1 MGIQVSKIHTLPIKM
16 YIAKVNEDTKRLS
29 LFPTLVYNINI
40 PEVVDDIRN
49 ILPTVKW
56 RMPDDNRSASESFC
70 LLDEYQQLK
79 DVFTDK
85 VNAAVSELHYSVPLK
100 LTTSW
105 LFRLKPGAKHF
116 RHRHTN
122 SFWSASFYFEEGEK
136 EALNVSKT
144 ASDISIPF
152 NTGDLGIIPYGRIS
166 FPAECGKLLLFP
178 SHLDHWVDRNT
189 FDKTRHV
196 LAMNFMPDGETG
208 DLDSTFTY

>member
-1 MGIQVSKIHTLPIKM
+1 MRPYRIDSNTQ
-16 YIAKVNEDTKRLS
+16 RFS
-29 LFPTLVYNINI
+29 LFPTLVYVIDV
-40 PEVVDDIRN
+40 PEVIEDLRSIVSS
-49 ILPTVKW
+49 TKW
-56 RMPDDNRSASESFC
+56 RMPDDNRSASESFY

-79 DVFTDK
+79 DVFTEK
-85 VNAAVSELHYSVPLK
+85 VNTAVSELEYSVPLK

-122 SFWSASFYFEEGEK
+122 SFLSCSFYFEEGEK
-136 EALNVSKT
+136 EALNISSN
-144 ASDISIPF
+144 ASSINVPF

-166 FPAECGKLLLFP
+166 FPAECGKLILFP
-178 SHLDHWVDRNT
+178 SHLEHWVNRNT

-208 DLDSTFTY
+208 ALDSTFTY

>member
-1 MGIQVSKIHTLPIKM
+1 MQPYKINSNVQRFSI
-16 YIAKVNEDTKRLS
+16 
-29 LFPTLVYNINI
+29 FPTLVYVIDI

-56 RMPDDNRSASESFC
+56 RMPDDNRSGSESFF

-79 DVFTDK
+79 DVFTEK
-85 VNAAVSELHYSVPLK
+85 VNTAVSELQYSVPLK

-105 LFRLKPGAKHF
+105 LFRLKPGEEHF
-116 RHRHTN
+116 RHKHTN
-122 SFWSASFYFEEGEK
+122 SFWSSSFYFEEGEK
-136 EALNVSKT
+136 EALNVSLP
-144 ASDISIPF
+144 SQSINVPF

-166 FPAECGKLLLFP
+166 FPAVCGKLILFP
-178 SHLDHWVDRNT
+178 SHLEHWVNRNT

-208 DLDSTFTY
+208 ALDSTFTY

>member
-1 MGIQVSKIHTLPIKM
+1 MNIIR
-16 YIAKVNEDTKRLS
+16 VNEDTKRIS
-29 LFPTLVYNINI
+29 LFPTLIYNINI

-49 ILPTVKW
+49 ILTTITW
-56 RMPDDNRSASESFC
+56 RMPDDDRSASESFYI
-70 LLDEYQQLK
+70 LDEHQQLK
-79 DVFTDK
+79 DIFAEK
-85 VNAAVSELHYSVPLK
+85 VNAAVSELQYSVPLK

-105 LFRLKPGAKHF
+105 LFRLKPGEEHF

-136 EALNVSKT
+136 EALNVS
-144 ASDISIPF
+144 SPGSSINVPF

-166 FPAECGKLLLFP
+166 LPAECGKLILFP
-178 SHLDHWVDRNT
+178 SHLEHWVNRNS

-208 DLDSTFTY
+208 ALESTFTY